1 MSYGHNSI
9 SLFLKRK
16 DYMDNYLR
24 IGLIAKTH
32 GVRGEVKVHPTT
44 DDPKR
49 FDDLEE
55 VLLDTG
61 KDLIRLEIQAVK
73 YFKNYVILKFK
84 GIDDINDIEK
94 YKGKDLLIT
103 KENAVPLEDNEF
115 FIHDLIGLEVVTE
128 DGEKLGILNDILST
142 KANDIFQVKRE
153 DGKEILIP
161 SIKDCILD
169 IDLDQKKIRVHLLE
183 GLI

>member
-1 MSYGHNSI
+1 MKGN
-9 SLFLKRK
+9 
-16 DYMDNYLR
+16 DYMDNYLKVGV
-24 IGLIAKTH
+24 ITSTH
-32 GVRGEVKVHPTT
+32 GIRGEVKVFPTT

-61 KDLIRLEIQAVK
+61 KELKALKIQTVK
-73 YFKNYVILKFK
+73 YFKKLVILKFK

-94 YKGKDLLIT
+94 YKGKELLVT
-103 KENAVPLEDNEF
+103 RENAVPLEDNEF

-128 DGEKLGILNDILST
+128 DGSKLGILDDILTS
-142 KANDIFQVKRE
+142 KANDVYIVKRD

-161 SIKDCILD
+161 AIKECILD
-169 IDLDQKKIRVHLLE
+169 VDLDNKKIKVHLLE

>member
-1 MSYGHNSI
+1 MSYGHNNI

-84 GIDDINDIEK
+84 GIDDINEIEK

-115 FIHDLIGLEVVTE
+115 FIHDLIGLDVVTE